1 MSDLK
6 SIWFDKIDRECP
18 LCEYPRPQLK
28 RESWICLNGEF
39 DYAVTNDT
47 AGMPESYDGKILVP
61 FSIESAASGV
71 GRTVTAK
78 DRIWYRRKFT
88 LTEDFKGKRTLLNF
102 EAVDWQCSVW
112 VNSKLM
118 GEHTGGYN
126 PFSFDITDA
135 LVEGENELVVKV
147 FDPTDEGHQQRGKQ
161 VQETHG
167 FWYTA
172 TSGIWQTVWLEPV
185 NYCRIESIKLIPD
198 IDRNVIGLKVNHT
211 CSCGGKLFAKVL
223 EGEKVIF
230 DGEISSDA
238 EIPVPYAKLWSPE
251 NPFLYDLELV
261 LDCDGEKDIVK
272 SYFGMR
278 KFSIMN
284 DSKGKPRL
292 ALNNKPYF
300 QKGLLDQGYWPE
312 SQLTPPT
319 DEAMIFDI
327 EKMKELGFNML
338 RKHIKTEPR
347 RWYYHCDR
355 LGMLVWQDMVSGGQ
369 YIGNVLA
376 GVLPNLSINV
386 KDNTD
391 FMHKSFK
398 REKPEWREEFKRE
411 LFEMIDNL
419 YNSVSICCWVP
430 FNEGWGQ
437 FDAKEIGIK
446 VKEYDPTRF
455 VDHASGWHD
464 QKGPDFRSM
473 HRYIVPVTPPT
484 PLTKAGRPYVLSEY
498 GGYSWNIEGHVW
510 NAKKSFGYIMFNNS
524 KALSKAYA
532 FLHKSQIIPLI
543 KAGLSAT
550 VYTQVSDVEFEVNG
564 IYSYD
569 RKVLKLDKDMLID
582 INSKLT
588 Y

>member
-1 MSDLK
+1 
-6 SIWFDKIDRECP
+6 
-18 LCEYPRPQLK
+18 
-28 RESWICLNGEF
+28 
-39 DYAVTNDT
+39 
-47 AGMPESYDGKILVP
+47 
-61 FSIESAASGV
+61 
-71 GRTVTAK
+71 
-78 DRIWYRRKFT
+78 
-88 LTEDFKGKRTLLNF
+88 
-102 EAVDWQCSVW
+102 
-112 VNSKLM
+112 
-118 GEHTGGYN
+118 
-126 PFSFDITDA
+126 
-135 LVEGENELVVKV
+135 
-147 FDPTDEGHQQRGKQ
+147 
-161 VQETHG
+161 
-167 FWYTA
+167 
-172 TSGIWQTVWLEPV
+172 
-185 NYCRIESIKLIPD
+185 
-198 IDRNVIGLKVNHT
+198 
-211 CSCGGKLFAKVL
+211 
-223 EGEKVIF
+223 
-230 DGEISSDA
+230 
-238 EIPVPYAKLWSPE
+238 
-251 NPFLYDLELV
+251 
-261 LDCDGEKDIVK
+261 
-272 SYFGMR
+272 
-278 KFSIMN
+278 MN

-292 ALNNKPYF
+292 ALNNTPYF

-484 PLTKAGRPYVLSEY
+484 PLTKAGRP
-498 GGYSWNIEGHVW
+498 
-510 NAKKSFGYIMFNNS
+510 
-524 KALSKAYA
+524 
-532 FLHKSQIIPLI
+532 
-543 KAGLSAT
+543 
-550 VYTQVSDVEFEVNG
+550 
-564 IYSYD
+564 
-569 RKVLKLDKDMLID
+569 
-582 INSKLT
+582 
-588 Y
+588 